1 MLYCVKSNEIRPG
14 PCLKG
19 DKCLSSPFTDK
30 EEGNQTQENN
40 CEQIKAYALCNNSSR
55 VLLFQN
61 GVQKELNKS
70 LERSIYSVF
79 WGMLE
84 EEMLNC
90 RRKEIP
96 G

>member
-1 MLYCVKSNEIRPG
+1 MYCVKSIETGPG

-19 DKCLSSPFTDK
+19 DKHLSSPFTDK
-30 EEGNQTQENN
+30 RLGNQTQENN
-40 CEQIKAYALCNNSSR
+40 WKQIKAHAAYYYSSR
-55 VLLFQN
+55 VLFFQN
-61 GVQKELNKS
+61 GVQKELNV
-70 LERSIYSVF
+70 YSVF

-84 EEMLNC
+84 EEMLSC